1 MQTVSNYSQKTW
13 YQVNYNCIIKA
24 LKEIKRTCTNA
35 KIYSFTCCISIQHNS
50 HTAKIMERRKI
61 ENREDEKRNRETI
74 HNGIF

>member
-1 MQTVSNYSQKTW
+1 MISSKLSLHYKT
-13 YQVNYNCIIKA
+13 IKGD
-24 LKEIKRTCTNA
+24 KKNSTNA

-61 ENREDEKRNRETI
+61 ENREDERRNREII